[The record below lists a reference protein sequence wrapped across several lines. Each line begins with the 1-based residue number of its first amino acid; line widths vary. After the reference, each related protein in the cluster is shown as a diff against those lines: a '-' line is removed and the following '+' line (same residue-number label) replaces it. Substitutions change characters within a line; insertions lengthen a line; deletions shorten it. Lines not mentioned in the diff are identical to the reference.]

1 MFFHII
7 RVDEIEVELRRVTV
21 CVPSKIQRVQPVKVW
36 SEERLATTSV
46 VNSA

>member
-1 MFFHII
+1 MFFHIV
-7 RVDEIEVELRRVTV
+7 RVEEIEVQLKRVTV
-21 CVPSKIQRVQPVKVW
+21 CVPSKAQSVQPVKVW